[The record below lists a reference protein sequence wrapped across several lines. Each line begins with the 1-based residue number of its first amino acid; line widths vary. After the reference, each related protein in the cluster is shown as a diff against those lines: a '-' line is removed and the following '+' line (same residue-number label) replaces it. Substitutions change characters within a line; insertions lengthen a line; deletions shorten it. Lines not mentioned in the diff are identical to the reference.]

1 LNDQVEAHLIKA
13 VTEEKVRITLP
24 EGVKHYYVME
34 MLDEPNCVQKA
45 LNYGARLMGGKAMVR
60 LGGLEKYDSKLED
73 VESVILAACG
83 TSHFAT
89 KYVEILM
96 RELQCFQFI
105 ECKNASEITS

>member
-1 LNDQVEAHLIKA
+1 MEAHLIKA

-73 VESVILAACG
+73 VENVILAACG

-96 RELQCFQFI
+96 RELKCFQFI